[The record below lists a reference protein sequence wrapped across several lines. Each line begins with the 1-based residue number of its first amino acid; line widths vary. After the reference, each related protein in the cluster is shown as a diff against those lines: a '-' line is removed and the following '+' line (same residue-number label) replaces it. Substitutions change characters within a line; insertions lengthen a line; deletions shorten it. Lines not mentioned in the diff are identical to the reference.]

1 MCIHVH
7 ACEIHVQCTRV
18 GVTIICDV
26 CTQGACEHIMSLM
39 YVLCGHFAK
48 LANTCW
54 LGWLGKHTT
63 EHIHKPSV
71 DTISWPTQTT
81 DFTQSR
87 KARGPERYVPS
98 FSLSLSSLFLPLPL
112 PCPVLRMNQF
122 VCFSHNNLCIT
133 TSMESQAKYRIPLR
147 SVYTLTHL

>member
-1 MCIHVH
+1 M
-7 ACEIHVQCTRV
+7 

-54 LGWLGKHTT
+54 LGLVRQTHHRTHSQSQCGHT
-63 EHIHKPSV
+63 I
-71 DTISWPTQTT
+71 IWPTQTT

-87 KARGPERYVPS
+87 KARGPERYVCTFLLSPS
-98 FSLSLSSLFLPLPL
+98 LSPPLPPSLSLSSLFLPLPL
-112 PCPVLRMNQF
+112 PCPVLRMTQF
-122 VCFSHNNLCIT
+122 ICFSHNNLCIT